1 MIEIGG
7 MKIGDGHPVAIISE
21 IGINHN
27 GDLSTALGLMTAA
40 ADAGATF
47 CKFQKRTVELCYTK
61 EELDKPRESPWGM
74 TTRQQKEGLEFG
86 DGQYDEID
94 RYAKKLGIQ
103 WFASCWDA
111 DSVSLIESFDPPCL
125 KIHSAALTDRELITR
140 TCRTGKPILLSTGMS
155 TLHEID
161 LAVQLIQA
169 LGNPLVLMH
178 CTSTYPARTEELNL
192 ACIPMLKQ
200 RYGIPVGYSGHEV
213 GLQTTV
219 DAVAMGACVVERH
232 ITLDRASYGSDQSAS
247 VEPHGFKQ
255 LVRDIREF
263 EKARGDGIKRVYDSE
278 FPIRA
283 KLRKVDTLCQN

>member
-7 MKIGDGHPVAIISE
+7 RKIGDEFPCYVIAE

-27 GDLSTALGLMTAA
+27 GDLPTALGLMTAA
-40 ADAGATF
+40 TDAGCDAV
-47 CKFQKRTVELCYTK
+47 KFQKRTVELCYTK
-61 EELDKPRESPWGM
+61 DELDKPRESPWGT

-86 DGQYDEID
+86 EGEYDEID
-94 RYAKKLGIQ
+94 RYAKRLGIH
-103 WFASCWDA
+103 WFASCWDIP
-111 DSVSLIESFDPPCL
+111 SVLVIDQFSPPCY
-125 KIHSAALTDRELITR
+125 KIHSAALTDKALIEYACSR
-140 TCRTGKPILLSTGMS
+140 RKPILLSTGMS

-161 LAVQLIQA
+161 SAVRLIQS

-178 CTSTYPARTEELNL
+178 CTSTYPAKTEELNL

-200 RYGIPVGYSGHEV
+200 RYGVPVGYSGHEV

-232 ITLDRASYGSDQSAS
+232 ITLDRSSYGSDQSAS

-278 FPIRA
+278 LPIKA
-283 KLRKVDTLCQN
+283 KLRKVATLG